1 MVMSKKPQPTPNTHL
16 GDVHWCIDSFFG
28 SLQFVCQGMLSEK
41 RAEYE
46 KHFLNTKRHCAD
58 YLREFFDEIELE
70 NGCLC
75 LNLSMSD
82 SEMYPLALIETNL
95 PYGEEIS
102 DQTFLNLI
110 DDFVEYVRGLPLTDP
125 DKREGALWTD
135 EDIERGYC
143 AEANERHREAMRTIG
158 EAIRKSEK
166 EE

>member
-1 MVMSKKPQPTPNTHL
+1 VSKKLKPTPNTHL
-16 GDVHWCIDSFFG
+16 GEVNWSIDSFFG

-41 RAEYE
+41 RRERE
-46 KHFLNTKRHCAD
+46 KHFLDTKRHRAD

-75 LNLSMSD
+75 LELSISD
-82 SEMYPLALIETNL
+82 SEMYPLALIETSL

-110 DDFVEYVRGLPLTDP
+110 DDFVEYVQGLPLADP

-135 EDIERGYC
+135 EDIVRGYC
-143 AEANERHREAMRTIG
+143 AEANERHREAIRTIG
-158 EAIRKSEK
+158 EAFRKSEK
-166 EE
+166 EV